1 MTRIFN
7 ARRYVLKV
15 LVITLL
21 IFLTVS
27 AIPSA
32 QTNSPENAIRDDIIL
47 IAERY
52 TTHSWT
58 ATADNIRHGTNHI
71 ETPDMEWCIANLART
86 EGCWSI
92 GLNIG
97 VPYRWNGSTPID
109 DPDLGL
115 YRLTEGMETGNGY
128 FREKIAAGKAAGDI
142 STTYDENGNQELSS
156 TANTAGVDCVGFIN
170 NVWRLGTRAGTSAT
184 SGNTRAIRFENLKRG
199 DILIRFTQDGK
210 DHVVLFN
217 EFIFDEP
224 GIPKVKVYESSVGYK
239 KVTESIWK
247 IISLDDYLNGKT
259 HKVKMERVQVKL
271 NGIFV
276 EGDHL
281 ILDSFIPRTLFQP
294 KDIVL
299 VVDRSGSMN
308 QENRIEQ
315 AKESAKLFVDLMRP
329 GDRIG
334 VVAFDNTASQIYPP
348 PGQPLTEGEIDI
360 EGLLKNDAQDSIDS
374 IIPRGGTSIGSGLLL
389 GQQLLDTSDS
399 ENRTQLIILLSDGG
413 ENIAPYWNQIKD
425 EITVPVSAMSI
436 GSTAQ
441 VLQDIVM
448 WTNGSWYGQTSG
460 EWVNYLFQAISA
472 DTYREDIIE
481 AAKSK
486 VLSGSI
492 VEQIVPVDS
501 TIGSVTFSLAW
512 PGSDLDL
519 TLAQPDGSV
528 IDPTVAETDPNI
540 EFVSGATY
548 EFYKIFAPQ
557 KGEWTL
563 RIFGKS
569 TSGPEEDYS
578 IVASAADAM
587 ILSVSTD
594 GDEFFTNS
602 PIKITASIEDSI
614 LDSPLEPEYIHG
626 VTVQVTANDPTNN
639 EFSYELYDDG
649 LHGDGGA
656 DDGVYA
662 NSFDNTNLEGSYNF
676 NIQISGNNIRYNQP
690 FTREYSLS
698 TMVTE
703 RVFPST
709 PILDDF
715 NRANGG
721 IGSNWSGNTSKYSIS
736 SNQLLVTSN
745 NSNSDI
751 YFSGQAFGADQEV
764 YVTFA
769 NVHATATEQDLI
781 LKSQS
786 NTTWGGGMIEVWYD
800 APGHRV
806 QVWTW
811 EWPQGWVQHGADIP
825 VTFVNG
831 DTFGARALANG
842 NVEVYKNGEL
852 LGTRDV
858 TSWSYYAQGG
868 YIGLWFV
875 GANGAR
881 LDDFGGGTLPSGMQ
895 ALMADAPASTSQTGM
910 TAAQRNVKTNSASPF
925 WQGIPMK
932 TNQIASVTFANLQA
946 SVKPQS
952 NGVWGENTVQVLYD
966 VPNQRIQVWRYDPAK
981 GWTQIGKDIPTKF
994 TAGDVFT
1001 VRVLSGGMLEISHN
1015 GKLLAKRKAS
1025 P

>member
-1 MTRIFN
+1 
-7 ARRYVLKV
+7 
-15 LVITLL
+15 
-21 IFLTVS
+21 
-27 AIPSA
+27 
-32 QTNSPENAIRDDIIL
+32 
-47 IAERY
+47 
-52 TTHSWT
+52 
-58 ATADNIRHGTNHI
+58 
-71 ETPDMEWCIANLART
+71 
-86 EGCWSI
+86 
-92 GLNIG
+92 
-97 VPYRWNGSTPID
+97 
-109 DPDLGL
+109 
-115 YRLTEGMETGNGY
+115 
-128 FREKIAAGKAAGDI
+128 
-142 STTYDENGNQELSS
+142 
-156 TANTAGVDCVGFIN
+156 
-170 NVWRLGTRAGTSAT
+170 
-184 SGNTRAIRFENLKRG
+184 
-199 DILIRFTQDGK
+199 
-210 DHVVLFN
+210 
-217 EFIFDEP
+217 
-224 GIPKVKVYESSVGYK
+224 
-239 KVTESIWK
+239 
-247 IISLDDYLNGKT
+247 
-259 HKVKMERVQVKL
+259 
-271 NGIFV
+271 
-276 EGDHL
+276 
-281 ILDSFIPRTLFQP
+281 
-294 KDIVL
+294 
-299 VVDRSGSMN
+299 MN